1 MNDSRL
7 PTILFC
13 VLLLFA
19 VLECVHV
26 YPQLPDVMTSHFT
39 GRGVPNGWQP
49 KPAFFLLFGVV
60 IVVGTIPASS
70 CPACFLRSPKTKSI
84 FPISLTGLPRSAV
97 SDPGAP
103 SAGKWPGGAALFS
116 FFCCTGCPRR
126 STRIFPESDISTGR
140 ACGTRSAAFYSS
152 RRFGSFT
159 CCAIFT
165 ASPIPGHRPM
175 DRE

>member
-60 IVVGTIPASS
+60 IVVGTIPAFIVPRLLPSIPEDKINLPNKS
-70 CPACFLRSPKTKSI
+70 YWLAPQRRERSWRSFRGQMAWWGCALLFLLLYGMSQAVNAN
-84 FPISLTGLPRSAV
+84 LPRIGYFDWQGMWYAL
-97 SDPGAP
+97 
-103 SAGKWPGGAALFS
+103 GGFLLFTTLWIIHLLRHFYNVPDS
-116 FFCCTGCPRR
+116 QS
-126 STRIFPESDISTGR
+126 ST
-140 ACGTRSAAFYSS
+140 
-152 RRFGSFT
+152 
-159 CCAIFT
+159 
-165 ASPIPGHRPM
+165 H
-175 DRE
+175 